1 MSGLKRPFVY
11 GEGGGGTG
19 FQVACF
25 GGGLDCGPKLG
36 SSGGNWMGVLG
47 SVWPLAMLYIMSRK
61 EVE

>member
-19 FQVACF
+19 FRVACF

-47 SVWPLAMLYIMSRK
+47 SV
-61 EVE
+61 